1 MSGDFRVVGSRH
13 QLKNWHTGRGGG
25 SINNKYRG
33 WIGINIFVSFSDYNT
48 CFLPLLV
55 ISYYSIKIQI
65 KNVDFIVSEP
75 KYEVKP
81 LVELAAQCVALYIP
95 YELVEQ
101 EYPPVP
107 EELQLRIA
115 FWSFPDN
122 EEDIRLYSCL
132 ANSNSDEFLRGH
144 NLYASSAIKDCVQIG
159 FHLSAN
165 VHHGGRNVFNV
176 AITFDR
182 KKITTCNCTCEPMS
196 YWCSHV
202 VAVCLHRIYRV
213 RNLLLKPVYF

>member
-1 MSGDFRVVGSRH
+1 MTIIH
-13 QLKNWHTGRGGG
+13 CKCTY
-25 SINNKYRG
+25 IN
-33 WIGINIFVSFSDYNT
+33 F
-48 CFLPLLV
+48 
-55 ISYYSIKIQI
+55 
-65 KNVDFIVSEP
+65 SEP
-75 KYEVKP
+75 KNVVKS
-81 LVELAAQCVALYIP
+81 LVELAAKCVALFIP

-122 EEDIRLYSCL
+122 EDDIRLYSCL
-132 ANSNSDEFLRGH
+132 ANSNSDEFIRGQ
-144 NLYASSAIKDCVQIG
+144 NLYTSNAIKDSVQIG

-202 VAVCLHRIYRV
+202 VAVCLHRIYCV
-213 RNLLLKPVYF
+213 RNLLLLKAKKNIYIIFYLM

>member
-1 MSGDFRVVGSRH
+1 MMHF
-13 QLKNWHTGRGGG
+13 N
-25 SINNKYRG
+25 
-33 WIGINIFVSFSDYNT
+33 F
-48 CFLPLLV
+48 
-55 ISYYSIKIQI
+55 
-65 KNVDFIVSEP
+65 SEP
-75 KYEVKP
+75 KKGVKP
-81 LVELAAQCVALYIP
+81 LVELASQCVALYIP

-107 EELQLRIA
+107 EELQVRIA

-122 EEDIRLYSCL
+122 EDDIRLYSCL
-132 ANSNSDEFLRGH
+132 ANSNADEFLRGQ
-144 NLYASSAIKDCVQIG
+144 NLYSSNMVKDSVQIG

-165 VHHGGRNVFNV
+165 VHHGNRSVFNV

-202 VAVCLHRIYRV
+202 VAVCLHRIYYV
-213 RNLLLKPVYF
+213 RQFFLFNINLAINKKIDYTIYTIIVWCIFYYLFVNIQSLTLINLK